1 MTHLKGCG
9 TEKGQSEDRQTCCGA
24 EQGDA
29 APSRFVWDAE
39 QSQAQTLYLKFEL
52 ANQGKRDPQQTVFF
66 STLKS
71 KNNLIAPL
79 RSYNGVSPEKR
90 GY

>member
-1 MTHLKGCG
+1 MLR
-9 TEKGQSEDRQTCCGA
+9 SGA
-24 EQGDA
+24 RGRRA

-66 STLKS
+66 FR
-71 KNNLIAPL
+71 P
-79 RSYNGVSPEKR
+79 
-90 GY
+90 